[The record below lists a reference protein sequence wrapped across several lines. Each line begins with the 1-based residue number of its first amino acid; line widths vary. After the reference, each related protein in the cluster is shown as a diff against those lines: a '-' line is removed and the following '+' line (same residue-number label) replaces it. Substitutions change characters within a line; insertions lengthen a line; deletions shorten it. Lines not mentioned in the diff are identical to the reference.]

1 MPTFDDLPI
10 TDEREVKA
18 FLDRLP
24 LAVDRDRF
32 TRFVLG
38 FPHHYLRSTL
48 PVETVKHFA
57 LVESLGSRAASSSLA
72 REGELF
78 KLVVVAADR
87 RALFAHLAGSL
98 TVFGANIVSAEAF
111 ANTEGLVLDTFAL
124 SDQGGRFESPE
135 ERRRFQGYLE
145 SVIAGRVDLEKEIPE
160 ESRPALASAL
170 LRLTWDDEAH
180 PSASALRV
188 TGRDARGL
196 LHAMS
201 RRLSEAG
208 ANIELAHIATEDR
221 EVRDSFY
228 LTSRGGKLDAE
239 AKKRVEAALLG

>member
-57 LVESLGSRAASSSLA
+57 LVESLGSRAASSSLS

-145 SVIAGRVDLEKEIPE
+145 SVIAGRVDLEAELPP
-160 ESRPALASAL
+160 ESRPVLRDAG
-170 LRLTWDDEAH
+170 LRLVWDDDAH
-180 PSASALRV
+180 PTATLLRV

-196 LHAMS
+196 LYAMS
-201 RRLSEAG
+201 RRLSDAG
-208 ANIELAHIATEDR
+208 ANIEIAHIATEDR
-221 EVRDSFY
+221 EVRDAFY
-228 LTSRGGKLDAE
+228 ITSGGGKLDPD
-239 AKKRVEAALLG
+239 AKARIEGALVG